1 MKQFIFIFMVMTALS
16 AVGQHPVLEIG
27 AKMPSCDENMQC
39 ATSGKTFQLDDLFSP
54 AIPVRLF
61 WLGKTVTLWL
71 QNWQR
76 RIRWDSH

>member
-39 ATSGKTFQLDDLFSP
+39 ATSGKTFQLDDLKGENG
-54 AIPVRLF
+54 LF
-61 WLGKTVTLWL
+61 LGCPMMAQL
-71 QNWQR
+71 
-76 RIRWDSH
+76 